1 MVKGE
6 KVMEIEYKGYVI
18 DNGLVYENL
27 ITVFYNGD
35 DLIFKSVEDAKE
47 FIDEITQ

>member
-1 MVKGE
+1 
-6 KVMEIEYKGYVI
+6 MEIEYKDYVI

-35 DLIFKSVEDAKE
+35 DLVFKSVEDAKE

>member
-1 MVKGE
+1 
-6 KVMEIEYKGYVI
+6 MEIEYKGYVI
-18 DNGLVYENL
+18 DNGYMYDNL

-35 DLIFKSVEDAKE
+35 DLIFKSMEDAKE

>member
-1 MVKGE
+1 
-6 KVMEIEYKGYVI
+6 MEIEYKGYVI
-18 DNGLVYENL
+18 DNGWVYENL
-27 ITVFYNGD
+27 ITVQYCGD